1 MSNEKPSAPQA
12 PSLEQSAPAQNRP
25 TVVVDQQKKNAIG
38 MAGFLCSVVA
48 LVALI
53 SFLPVVFSRFVFLL
67 PFSYSFLVLFPL
79 SLLLSLI
86 GVFYRPRG
94 WAIAG
99 LVISVGVGGP
109 LLALFGLMQDVSDQL
124 AATNRK
130 EIAQNTA
137 AYDEIKKSP
146 AFQAACEKIENSPAV
161 QAKIGAPVK
170 LSGWYNDGDGSPQT
184 WNFSARGPKG
194 IGDGYIVLHRDSET
208 HKWSAKTKIYVWFG
222 VGHDSKTV
230 DLSEQD

>member
-1 MSNEKPSAPQA
+1 MVGMVAVVQLTIPCLSQSAQPSAGAAPPNGLIIWYKVGHWFELYWAIVKLPRPQQEEVVMSDEKPSPPQA
-12 PSLEQSAPAQNRP
+12 PSLEQSAPAQNRS
-25 TVVVDQQKKNAIG
+25 TVVVDPQKNAIG
-38 MAGFLCSVVA
+38 KVGFLCSAVA

-79 SLLLSLI
+79 SFLLSLI
-86 GVFYRPRG
+86 GVFYRPRDC
-94 WAIAG
+94 AIAG

-109 LLALFGLMQDVSDQL
+109 LLALLGLIEVNGIQYTDQQE
-124 AATNRK
+124 AAIRK

-170 LSGWYNDGDGSPQT
+170 LSG
-184 WNFSARGPKG
+184 
-194 IGDGYIVLHRDSET
+194 
-208 HKWSAKTKIYVWFG
+208 
-222 VGHDSKTV
+222 
-230 DLSEQD
+230 

>member
-1 MSNEKPSAPQA
+1 MSDEKPSPPQA
-12 PSLEQSAPAQNRP
+12 PSLEQSAPAQNRS
-25 TVVVDQQKKNAIG
+25 TVVVDPQKNAIG
-38 MAGFLCSVVA
+38 KVGFLCSAVA

-79 SLLLSLI
+79 SFLLSLI

-109 LLALFGLMQDVSDQL
+109 LLALLGLMENISDQL
-124 AATNRK
+124 GAANRK

-170 LSGWYNDGDGSPQT
+170 LSGWYGDADGSPRT
-184 WNFSARGPKG
+184 WSFSAQGPKG
-194 IGDGYIVLHRDSET
+194 VGDGYIVLHRDSET
-208 HKWSAKTKIYVWFG
+208 HKWSVKKNYVLFG
-222 VGHDSKTV
+222 VGQDSKTV

>member
-1 MSNEKPSAPQA
+1 MSDEKPSAPQA
-12 PSLEQSAPAQNRP
+12 PSLEQSAPAQNRS
-25 TVVVDQQKKNAIG
+25 TVVVDPQKNAIG
-38 MAGFLCSVVA
+38 KVGFLCSAVS

-53 SFLPVVFSRFVFLL
+53 SFLPVVFSSGAGQIFFIV
-67 PFSYSFLVLFPL
+67 FLVLFPL
-79 SLLLSLI
+79 SFLLSLV

-109 LLALFGLMQDVSDQL
+109 LLGLLGLMEDISDQL
-124 AATNRK
+124 AAVNRK
-130 EIAQNTA
+130 EVAQNTA

-170 LSGWYNDGDGSPQT
+170 LSYWYGDADGSPRT
-184 WNFSARGPKG
+184 WNFSAQGPKG
-194 IGDGYIVLHRDSET
+194 VGEGYIVLHRDSET

-222 VGHDSKTV
+222 DGQDRRTI